1 MLKKAALFVREVSFV
16 SRFRTGCGMFARYAS
31 RFTGIENAA
40 WEKARRGRRGRAGE
54 KSDFFSI
61 LLELW
66 RLYANSPHHEMSL
79 LFPQRNFDH
88 QPAHDVIQFKVLLR
102 AVRMGIV
109 TAYAGLADGEVSVDG
124 LEIGLIADLDRTGGR
139 PFWMFTH
146 SF

>member
-1 MLKKAALFVREVSFV
+1 MVQWINRQSSCEI
-16 SRFRTGCGMFARYAS
+16 

-40 WEKARRGRRGRAGE
+40 WEKARRGRRSRAGE

-79 LFPQRNFDH
+79 LFTQRNLDH
-88 QPAHDVIQFKVLLR
+88 QTAHDVIQLKVFFR

-109 TAYAGLADGEVSVDG
+109 TANAGLADGAVSVDG
-124 LEIGLIADLDRTGGR
+124 LEIGLVADLERTGGR

-146 SF
+146 IPGEFWAGLLRALPS